1 MGRMRTTLSLVLT
14 LITFN
19 LSLQASDSLI
29 STQIIAFK
37 VTSPSES
44 LILKRY
50 GPSGQAGG
58 TALPCAVFFF
68 GGGWNGGNIEHFA
81 PQAEYLAQRGMVA
94 ICAQYRTLNSH
105 SVPPNVCLV
114 DAKSAIRYVKA
125 NAKSLGIDPQ
135 RLAVGG
141 GSAGGHLAAATTF
154 CEEFNDTR
162 DDKKISTQANALL
175 LFNPVIDNSVNGYG
189 HDRVREFWEGFSPLH
204 NISSPPP
211 TLFLLG
217 DDDNL
222 IPVGTGVA
230 FQKAIEDAGGRC
242 DLHIYEDGAHGFFN
256 PGRPSANGK
265 RYYED
270 CIKKM
275 DHFLVSLGFLKP
287 QK

>member
-1 MGRMRTTLSLVLT
+1 MKVFLSLLLVSLASTLS
-14 LITFN
+14 
-19 LSLQASDSLI
+19 ARAADGPI
-29 STQIIAFK
+29 STEIIAFK
-37 VTSPSES
+37 PIGGNES

-50 GPSGQAGG
+50 GPSGQAEG
-58 TALPCAVFFF
+58 TALPCAVLFF
-68 GGGWNGGNIEHFA
+68 GGGWNGGDIGHFA
-81 PQAEYLAQRGMVA
+81 PQAEYLAKRGMVA
-94 ICAQYRTLNSH
+94 ICAQYRTRQSH
-105 SVPPNVCLV
+105 TVPPNVCLV

-125 NAKSLGIDPQ
+125 NAEDLGIDPH

-154 CEEFNDTR
+154 CDGFNDIG
-162 DDKKISTQANALL
+162 DDQKISTRANALL

-189 HDRVREFWEGFSPLH
+189 YERVTEYWEAFSPLH

-217 DDDNL
+217 DNDNL

-230 FQKAIEDAGGRC
+230 FQKAIEKAGGRC

-256 PGRPSANGK
+256 AGRPSANGK
-265 RYYED
+265 EYFAD
-270 CIKKM
+270 CIQEM
-275 DHFLVSLGFLKP
+275 DQFLVSLGFLKA